1 MTDTPKHTKITTYN
15 QREDGSLEV
24 VVESY
29 FEDLASR
36 KQDVVSKIKTD
47 YNNFYADLVSCTDV
61 IKDQKTKE
69 LHLIITVDEWN
80 KPALIT
86 KQYTERKENYN
97 RR

>member
-1 MTDTPKHTKITTYN
+1 MTDTPKHTKITSYN
-15 QREDGSLEV
+15 VNDDGSLEV

-29 FEDLASR
+29 FDELASR
-36 KQDVVSKIKTD
+36 KQDIISKVKTD

-61 IKDQKTKE
+61 IKNQQTKE
-69 LHLIITVDEWN
+69 LHLVITVDEWN

-86 KQYTERKENYN
+86 KQYTVRKENYN